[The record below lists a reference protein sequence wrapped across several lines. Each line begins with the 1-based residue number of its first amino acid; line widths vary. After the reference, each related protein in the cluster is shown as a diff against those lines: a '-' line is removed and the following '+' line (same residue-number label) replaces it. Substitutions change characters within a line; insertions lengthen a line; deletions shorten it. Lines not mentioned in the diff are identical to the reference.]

1 MRELVKKLRN
11 YQIQIRKAINNQM
24 QGDFHSVFKGS
35 GLEFDDVR
43 AYQYG
48 DDVRSINWNVS
59 AKGHGTFVKTYKEEK
74 EQLVF
79 FILDVSAS
87 QDIGNP
93 GQQKIDIAREI
104 CGVLTL
110 SAVEQQS
117 QVGLICFSDMKEKY
131 VKPGKGEKHAFRLIS
146 DLFSLKPKSLKTNL
160 AKTILYA
167 LNLIKRKSVVIMISD
182 FIDDGYEH
190 NMRAMASK
198 HDLVVIH
205 ISDRRETQMPRLG
218 IVPLLDKESKKTI
231 WTNTSS
237 PQFRRGL
244 RDTFEGNVD
253 KMEAFCRKHQANYV
267 NIYTDEDYVPKLIK
281 LFRVRNKSRK
291 IA

>member
-1 MRELVKKLRN
+1 MRALVKKLRN

-104 CGVLTL
+104 CGVLSL

-131 VKPGKGEKHAFRLIS
+131 VKPGKGDKHAFKLIT
-146 DLFSLKPKSLKTNL
+146 DLFSLKPKSLKTDI

-190 NMRAMASK
+190 NLRAMASK

-205 ISDRRETQMPRLG
+205 ISDKRETQLPRLG

-244 RDTFEGNVD
+244 RDTFDGNVS
-253 KMEAFCRKHQANYV
+253 KMETFCRKHQANYV

>member
-1 MRELVKKLRN
+1 
-11 YQIQIRKAINNQM
+11 
-24 QGDFHSVFKGS
+24 VFKGS

-104 CGVLTL
+104 CGVLSL

-131 VKPGKGEKHAFRLIS
+131 VKPGKGDKHAFRLITE
-146 DLFSLKPKSLKTNL
+146 LFSLKPKSLKTDI

-190 NMRAMASK
+190 NLRAMASR

-205 ISDRRETQMPRLG
+205 ISDKRETQLPRLG

-244 RDTFEGNVD
+244 KETFEGNASR
-253 KMEAFCRKHQANYV
+253 MEIFCRKHQANYV